1 MMQLPT
7 NLDAIVDK
15 VIDTLSMIGLVALAI
30 VALPFLLTFYFAYLL
45 LVMLV
50 VTSWVWIPLSVVGV
64 IVYCCLSLFV

>member
-7 NLDAIVDK
+7 NLDAIVD
-15 VIDTLSMIGLVALAI
+15 TLSMIGLVMLAV

-50 VTSWVWIPLSVVGV
+50 VTARVWIPLSVVGV
-64 IVYCCLSLFV
+64 IVYYCLSLFV

>member
-7 NLDAIVDK
+7 NLDAIVD
-15 VIDTLSMIGLVALAI
+15 TLSMIGLVMLAV
-30 VALPFLLTFYFAYLL
+30 VALPIMLTFYFAYLL

-50 VTSWVWIPLSVVGV
+50 VTAWVWIPLSVVGV